1 MNPFATVWVGI
12 ITLIFILPTVPA
24 GMPWK
29 DEFDWKFV
37 NYAPIVTGGVIL
49 AVGLW
54 WFLSAKNTFTGP
66 RHTVSELDAEL
77 GEGPGGPSGPTTP
90 APSGA

>member
-1 MNPFATVWVGI
+1 MKFM
-12 ITLIFILPTVPA
+12 LFILPTVPA

-49 AVGLW
+49 AVGIW
-54 WFLSAKNTFTGP
+54 WLVSAKNTFTGP
-66 RHTVSELDAEL
+66 RHTISELDAEL
-77 GEGPGGPSGPTTP
+77 GEAHAAGDLTEPEDMTEPEPV
-90 APSGA
+90 